1 MSINHFNDNFNQ
13 PTFIGI
19 DVAKDS
25 LALFVS
31 SSEEH
36 FSFANNQAGFAQII
50 ALAKQFSPKRICLEA
65 TGGYQTP
72 LLLAL
77 ADAGLPVS
85 LVNPRQVRHFAKGVG
100 RLAKT
105 DKIDAQVLALFAE
118 QVEPRLTVIPNDEQM
133 VLSALVRRR
142 EQILEMLNAEKN
154 RLETAH
160 HSIKPSLEK
169 NIKWFESQL
178 QEIDDDLDQNLK
190 SSNLWEKAQLL
201 ETIPG
206 LARVSSL
213 ALLSELPELGT
224 LSNKEIAALVG
235 VAPFSQSSGKWRGQ
249 AKVQQGREFVRR
261 KLYMTAFNAIRCN
274 ARLKSFYEHLRLLG
288 KPFKV
293 ALVAV
298 MRKLLCYCNSM
309 LRYQTPWQPLLT

>member
-1 MSINHFNDNFNQ
+1 MSINHFQSNL

-36 FSFANNQAGFAQII
+36 FSFLNNPSGFAEIV
-50 ALAKQFSPKRICLEA
+50 ALAKRFSPKRICLEA

-77 ADAGLPVS
+77 SDAGLPVS
-85 LVNPRQVRHFAKGVG
+85 LVNPKQVRYFAKGFG
-100 RLAKT
+100 KLAKT
-105 DKIDAQVLALFAE
+105 DAIDAQVLALFAE
-118 QVEPRLTVIPNDEQM
+118 QVEPRLTIVASDEQTA
-133 VLSALVRRR
+133 LSALVRRR
-142 EQILEMLNAEKN
+142 EQIIEMLTAEKN

-169 NIKWFESQL
+169 NISWFESQL
-178 QEIDDDLDQNLK
+178 QEIDVDLDQNLK
-190 SSNLWEKAQLL
+190 SSSLWEKAQLL

-213 ALLSELPELGT
+213 TLLAELPELGT
-224 LSNKEIAALVG
+224 LSNKEISALVG
-235 VAPFSQSSGKWRGQ
+235 VAPFSQSSGKWRGHERI
-249 AKVQQGREFVRR
+249 QQGREFVRR

-274 ARLKSFYEHLRLLG
+274 ARLKSFYEHLRLNG

-298 MRKLLCYCNSM
+298 MRKLLCLCNSM
-309 LRYQTPWQPLLT
+309 LRYQKSWQPDLT

>member
-1 MSINHFNDNFNQ
+1 MSINHFHSIQ

-36 FSFANNQAGFAQII
+36 LSFLNNPIGFTEII
-50 ALAKQFSPKRICLEA
+50 SLAKHFSPQRICLEA

-77 ADAGLPVS
+77 AEAQLPVS
-85 LVNPRQVRHFAKGVG
+85 LVNPRQVRHFAKGIG

-105 DKIDAQVLALFAE
+105 DKIDAQLLALFAQ
-118 QVEPRLTVIPNDEQM
+118 QVEPRLTIIQSDEQM
-133 VLSALVRRR
+133 ALSALVRRR
-142 EQILEMLNAEKN
+142 EQIIEMLNAEKN

-169 NIKWFESQL
+169 NIAWFETQL
-178 QEIDDDLDQNLK
+178 QEIDNDLDTTLK
-190 SSNLWEKAQLL
+190 SSSLWEKAQLL

-213 ALLSELPELGT
+213 TLLAELPELGT
-224 LSNKEIAALVG
+224 ISNKEIAALAG

-249 AKVQQGREFVRR
+249 ERIQQGREFVRR

-274 ARLKSFYEHLRLLG
+274 TRLKSFYENLRLNG

-298 MRKLLCYCNSM
+298 MRKLLCLCNSM
-309 LRYQTPWQPLLT
+309 LRYQKSWQPSLT

>member
-1 MSINHFNDNFNQ
+1 MSINQFHHSNP

-36 FSFANNQAGFAQII
+36 FSFANNYPAFAEII
-50 ALAKQFSPKRICLEA
+50 ALCQRFHLQRICLEA

-77 ADAGLPVS
+77 AEVGLPVS
-85 LVNPRQVRHFAKGVG
+85 LVNPRQVRYFAKGVG
-100 RLAKT
+100 KLAKT
-105 DKIDAQVLALFAE
+105 DQIDAQILALFAQ
-118 QVEPRLTVIPNDEQM
+118 QVEPRLTTIPSAEQL

-142 EQILEMLNAEKN
+142 EQILAMLNAEQN

-160 HSIKPSLEK
+160 HSIKLSLEK
-169 NIKWFESQL
+169 NIEWFLSQL
-178 QEIDDDLDQNLK
+178 QDLDNDLDKTLK
-190 SSNLWEKAQLL
+190 SSTLWEKAQLL

-213 ALLSELPELGT
+213 ALLAEIPELGT
-224 LSNKEIAALVG
+224 ISNKEIASLVG
-235 VAPFSQSSGKWRGQ
+235 VAPFSQSSGKWQGHERI
-249 AKVQQGREFVRR
+249 QQGREFVRR

-274 ARLKSFYEHLRLLG
+274 PRLKVFYERLRLNG

-293 ALVAV
+293 ALIAV
-298 MRKLLCYCNSM
+298 MRKLLCLCNSM
-309 LRYQTPWQPLLT
+309 LRYQKSWQPDLT

>member
-1 MSINHFNDNFNQ
+1 MSINHFHCIE

-36 FSFANNQAGFAQII
+36 FSFANNQSAFTEII
-50 ALAKQFSPKRICLEA
+50 ALARRFAPQRICLEA

-77 ADAGLPVS
+77 AEADLPVS
-85 LVNPRQVRHFAKGVG
+85 LVNPKQVRHFAKGVG
-100 RLAKT
+100 KLAKT
-105 DKIDAQVLALFAE
+105 DQIDAQVLAFFAR
-118 QVEPRLTVIPNDEQM
+118 QVAPRLTVLPSDEQL

-160 HSIKPSLEK
+160 HSIKPGLEK
-169 NIKWFESQL
+169 NISWFESQL
-178 QEIDDDLDQNLK
+178 REIDDNLDQNLK
-190 SSNLWEKAQLL
+190 SSALWEKAQLL

-213 ALLSELPELGT
+213 TLLAELPELGT
-224 LSNKEIAALVG
+224 ISNKEISALVG

-249 AKVQQGREFVRR
+249 ERIQQGREFVRR
-261 KLYMTAFNAIRCN
+261 KLYMTAFNAIRYN
-274 ARLKSFYEHLRLLG
+274 ARLKSFYEHLRLSG

-298 MRKLLCYCNSM
+298 MRKLLCLCNSM
-309 LRYQTPWQPLLT
+309 LRYQKSWQPALT

>member
-1 MSINHFNDNFNQ
+1 MSINHFNNSNQ

-25 LALFVS
+25 LAVFVS

-36 FSFANNQAGFAQII
+36 FSFPNKQSGFTEII

-77 ADAGLPVS
+77 AEAELPVS
-85 LVNPRQVRHFAKGVG
+85 LVFPKQVRYFAKGVG
-100 RLAKT
+100 KLAKT
-105 DKIDAQVLALFAE
+105 DAIDAQVLALFAE
-118 QVEPRLTVIPNDEQM
+118 QVEPRLTIIPSDEQL

-142 EQILEMLNAEKN
+142 EQIIEMLNAEKN
-154 RLETAH
+154 RLAIAH
-160 HSIKPSLEK
+160 RSIKPSLEK
-169 NIKWFESQL
+169 NIAWFEHQL
-178 QEIDDDLDQNLK
+178 QDIDDDLDQNLK
-190 SSNLWEKAQLL
+190 SSTLWEKAQLL

-213 ALLSELPELGT
+213 TLLAELPELGT
-224 LSNKEIAALVG
+224 ISNKEISALVG

-274 ARLKSFYEHLRLLG
+274 ARLKSFYDHLRLNG

-309 LRYQTPWQPLLT
+309 LRYQTSWQSNLT

>member
-1 MSINHFNDNFNQ
+1 MSINHFHSNQ

-36 FSFANNQAGFAQII
+36 FSFLNHPTGFAEII
-50 ALAKQFSPKRICLEA
+50 ALAKRFSPQRICLEA

-77 ADAGLPVS
+77 AEAELPVS
-85 LVNPRQVRHFAKGVG
+85 LVNPKQVRYFAKGVG
-100 RLAKT
+100 KLAKT
-105 DKIDAQVLALFAE
+105 DQIDAQLLALFAE
-118 QVEPRLTVIPNDEQM
+118 QVEPRLTIIPSDEQM
-133 VLSALVRRR
+133 ALSALVRRR
-142 EQILEMLNAEKN
+142 EQIIEMLNAEKN

-169 NIKWFESQL
+169 NISWFETQL
-178 QEIDDDLDQNLK
+178 QEIDDDLDTTLK
-190 SSNLWEKAQLL
+190 SSVLWEKAQLL

-213 ALLSELPELGT
+213 TLLAELPELGT
-224 LSNKEIAALVG
+224 LSNKEISALVG

-249 AKVQQGREFVRR
+249 ERIQQGREFVRR

-274 ARLKSFYEHLRLLG
+274 ARLKSFYEHLRLNG

-298 MRKLLCYCNSM
+298 MRKLLCLCNSM
-309 LRYQTPWQPLLT
+309 LRYQKSWQPDLT

>member
-1 MSINHFNDNFNQ
+1 MSIHHLNNSNQ

-31 SSEEH
+31 STEEH
-36 FSFANNQAGFAQII
+36 FSFLNNPKGFAEII
-50 ALAKQFSPKRICLEA
+50 QLCCRYAPHRICLEA

-77 ADAGLPVS
+77 AEVGLPVS
-85 LVNPRQVRHFAKGVG
+85 LVNPKQVRYFAKGVG
-100 RLAKT
+100 KLAKT
-105 DKIDAQVLALFAE
+105 DALDAQVLALFAE
-118 QVEPRLTVIPNDEQM
+118 QVEPRLTIIASDEQM
-133 VLSALVRRR
+133 ALSALVRRR
-142 EQILEMLNAEKN
+142 EQIIEMLNAEKN

-160 HSIKPSLEK
+160 SSIKPSLEK
-169 NIKWFESQL
+169 NITWFEHQL

-190 SSNLWEKAQLL
+190 SSSLWEKSQIL

-213 ALLSELPELGT
+213 TLLAELPELGT
-224 LSNKEIAALVG
+224 ISNKEISALVG

-274 ARLKSFYEHLRLLG
+274 ARLKSFYEHLRFNG

-309 LRYQTPWQPLLT
+309 LRYQKSWQPNLT

>member
-1 MSINHFNDNFNQ
+1 MSINHFQSNL

-36 FSFANNQAGFAQII
+36 FSFPNNQAGFAEII
-50 ALAKQFSPKRICLEA
+50 TLAKQLSPRRICLEA

-72 LLLAL
+72 VLLAL
-77 ADAGLPVS
+77 VEVGLPVS
-85 LVNPRQVRHFAKGVG
+85 VVNPKQVRHFAKGVG
-100 RLAKT
+100 KLAKT
-105 DKIDAQVLALFAE
+105 DRIDAQLLALFAQ
-118 QVEPRLTVIPNDEQM
+118 QVEPRLTIIPSDEQM
-133 VLSALVRRR
+133 ALSALVRRR
-142 EQILEMLNAEKN
+142 EQILEMLSAEKN

-160 HSIKPSLEK
+160 HSIKPSLER
-169 NIKWFESQL
+169 NIAWFETQL
-178 QEIDDDLDQNLK
+178 QEIDSDLDQNLK
-190 SSNLWEKAQLL
+190 SSVLWEKAQLL

-206 LARVSSL
+206 LARVSSV
-213 ALLSELPELGT
+213 ALLAELPELGT
-224 LSNKEIAALVG
+224 LSNKEISALVG

-249 AKVQQGREFVRR
+249 ERIQQGREFIRR
-261 KLYMTAFNAIRCN
+261 KLYMTAFNTIRCN
-274 ARLKSFYEHLRLLG
+274 ARLKSFYEHLRLNG

-298 MRKLLCYCNSM
+298 MRKLLCLCNSM
-309 LRYQTPWQPLLT
+309 LRYQKSWQPSLT